1 MVLLGSIVNGAAI
14 IAGTLIGLL
23 LRRIPERMK
32 ETVMNGIGLAVMV
45 LGITMALKTTDIFYV
60 IVSLVLGSI
69 LGEWMNLEGK
79 LLAVGH
85 FLENKLKHFK
95 TGNVAEGF
103 VTATLI
109 FVIGA
114 MSIIGALDSGL
125 RGDHA
130 VLLTKSMID
139 GFTSIILASTLGV
152 GVMIS
157 AVPVFLYEG
166 CIALLANVIHQYIND
181 ELLKLL
187 ISEITA
193 TGGVLILAIGI
204 NIMNIKAIRVAN
216 MLPSLFVIILLI
228 AFKYLI
234 HWA

>member
-85 FLENKLKHFK
+85 FLENKLKHVK

-114 MSIIGALDSGL
+114 MSIVGALDSGL

-139 GFTSIILASTLGV
+139 GFTSIILASTLGI

-157 AVPVFLYEG
+157 AVPVILYEG
-166 CIALLANVIHQYIND
+166 CIALLANVIHQYING
-181 ELLKLL
+181 ELLKWL

-204 NIMNIKAIRVAN
+204 NMMNIKAIRVAN
-216 MLPSLFVIILLI
+216 MLPSLLVIIVLI
-228 AFKYLI
+228 TVKYLI
-234 HWA
+234 QSV

>member
-14 IAGTLIGLL
+14 IAGTLTGLL
-23 LRRIPERMK
+23 LTKIPERMK
-32 ETVMNGIGLAVMV
+32 ETVMMGIGLAVMI
-45 LGITMALKTTDIFYV
+45 LGISMALKTADIFYV

-79 LLAVGH
+79 LLGVGH
-85 FLENKLKHFK
+85 YLERKLRRFK

-114 MSIIGALDSGL
+114 MSIVGALDSGL

-130 VLLTKSMID
+130 VLMTKSMID

-157 AVPVFLYEG
+157 AIPVFLYEG
-166 CIALLANVIHQYIND
+166 CIALFANLIHQYVD
-181 ELLKLL
+181 ESLLKML

-193 TGGVLILAIGI
+193 TGGVLIFAIGI
-204 NIMNIKAIRVAN
+204 NMLNLKAIRVAN
-216 MLPSLFVIILLI
+216 MLPSLLIIIILISLKSLV
-228 AFKYLI
+228 F
-234 HWA
+234 